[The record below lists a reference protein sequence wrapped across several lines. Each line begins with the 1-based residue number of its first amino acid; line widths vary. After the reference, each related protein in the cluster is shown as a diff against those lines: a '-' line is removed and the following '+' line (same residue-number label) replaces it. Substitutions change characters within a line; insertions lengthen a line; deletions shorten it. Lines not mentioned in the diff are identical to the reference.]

1 LSKVENRVESRIWY
15 DLVKSDA
22 ALECADRLAYLRQ
35 AWSFE
40 PMDLRTD
47 LNYFNLLTGSY
58 ARLLGSELV
67 ARHERTDDAI
77 GWLYHDAPFGL
88 LAHNTADDPVFVY
101 GNRRAQTL
109 FGYEWDELTALPSR
123 LSAQAPERR
132 ERQTFLD
139 QVTRDG
145 FVTGYRGVR
154 IAKSGRRFW
163 IERATVWQLIDEHGT
178 LHGQAAMIP
187 HTTPLSD

>member
-1 LSKVENRVESRIWY
+1 
-15 DLVKSDA
+15 
-22 ALECADRLAYLRQ
+22 
-35 AWSFE
+35 
-40 PMDLRTD
+40 MDLRTD